1 MDKDELIKELKR
13 LNSEYIKYSNNTS
26 MNAGYRVAIMDA
38 IDLVKKLTYKE
49 RIDWFVANFYETG
62 MEYQII
68 YDSFKNEDLD
78 RIKWYDDFIKIP
90 EYKDELQIDM
100 TRDEK
105 IHILTLKS
113 RGGGKIIGSSLL
125 RLLTIQKKK
134 KQDNDD

>member
-90 EYKDELQIDM
+90 EYKDEL
-100 TRDEK
+100 
-105 IHILTLKS
+105 
-113 RGGGKIIGSSLL
+113 
-125 RLLTIQKKK
+125 
-134 KQDNDD
+134 

>member
-49 RIDWFVANFYETG
+49 RIDWLVANFYETG

-90 EYKDELQIDM
+90 EYKDEL
-100 TRDEK
+100 
-105 IHILTLKS
+105 
-113 RGGGKIIGSSLL
+113 
-125 RLLTIQKKK
+125 
-134 KQDNDD
+134 

>member
-1 MDKDELIKELKR
+1 
-13 LNSEYIKYSNNTS
+13 

-90 EYKDELQIDM
+90 EYKDEL
-100 TRDEK
+100 
-105 IHILTLKS
+105 
-113 RGGGKIIGSSLL
+113 
-125 RLLTIQKKK
+125 
-134 KQDNDD
+134 